1 MKRKAAIFRGLAA
14 VMAFLL
20 FITVSGSNLMF
31 TYAGVINSILNISTS
46 RVITSDDSNDLFY
59 YDTRYGTDIT
69 NKQAA
74 LRLEMDAARE
84 NISQVEEGSVL
95 LRNENAALPL
105 AQGSRVTVFG
115 NGIHNSLG
123 VGNALGVS
131 SNTSFEAIPPVTFC
145 GALQEV
151 LGADNVNLVLP
162 QEVYSTLGESSNTE
176 IVEAPIGNVKAHE
189 SSWQSDYNDAALV
202 MFSRAG
208 SEGNDSAIITS
219 EGRHYLSL
227 SQNEEDLMAYLRDQ
241 KAAGIFGKI
250 IALIN
255 TDQLMEL
262 DWLEQYD
269 VDACLLVGNPGPVG
283 FTGTANL
290 LAGKV
295 SPSGRLVDTYAAN
308 SLSSPAMTY
317 AGDNTPQFA
326 NADWV
331 MSNCI
336 DNNNNGTNIINY
348 LVYAEGIYVGYKYY
362 ETRYEDAVMGTGS
375 AASAVGSSTGSGWS
389 YTDEVVYPFG
399 YGLSYTTFD
408 QELQDV
414 TFDGATDS
422 YLVTVKISNTGNV
435 TGQSVVQVYA
445 QTPYGDYEKQN
456 KIEKASVNLVGFAKT
471 AQLAPNASETVTV
484 EVPRYF
490 LASYDANAAKGYIL
504 SAGDYYLAIGDN
516 AHDALNNILAD
527 KGYST
532 ANGMDYNGSADKT
545 YTWEQTELDAQ
556 SFRLSPYTD
565 VEVTNA
571 FDYASLDYYG
581 VNFTYLSRSDWEGT
595 YPITQ
600 VALNANEAMI
610 EELSSNWYDPEVDAP
625 ENTEVTLGAN
635 NGLTISDMRLVEWE
649 DEETWNR
656 FLDQL
661 TVEDMASLMSDTRG
675 GEAVESIN
683 LPAFGRNDDG
693 AGINAALVATGTQ
706 PTNWCSEV
714 MVARTW
720 NTERFTAK
728 GELLALEATFCNVNE
743 VWYGGGNIHRTPVGG
758 RIREYYSEDGNYSY
772 IVGTYIAQ
780 AMQSLGVNYAVKHF
794 ALNDQET
801 FRAGVSTFA
810 TEQAVREI
818 YLRAFE
824 GALSKGGALGV
835 MTGFNRIG
843 CRYNATNRDMLTR
856 VLREEWGY
864 KGHVTTDG
872 YTATTRYANHFE
884 EEIVAGVNY
893 CCVDGGAYG
902 AGIKAMVDAGDE
914 TILAYMRQSAKCN
927 LYAISRT
934 IVQNGLS
941 ADSVVVTLVPWWET
955 ALLAATGIFAVG
967 LVGFAA
973 AAILTGKQK
982 KERKA

>member
-1 MKRKAAIFRGLAA
+1 MKRKTAIFRGLAA

-31 TYAGVINSILNISTS
+31 TYAGVINSMLNVSTS
-46 RVITSDDSNDLFY
+46 QVITSGNASDLFY

-84 NISQVEEGSVL
+84 NISQVEEGTVL

-115 NGIHNSLG
+115 NGIYNSLG
-123 VGNALGVS
+123 TGNALGNS
-131 SNTSFEAIPPVTFC
+131 GNTSFEAIPPVTFC
-145 GALQEV
+145 GALQDA
-151 LGADNVNLVLP
+151 LGEDNVNLVLP
-162 QEVYSTLGESSNTE
+162 REVYANLGSTSNVE
-176 IVEAPIGNVKAHE
+176 IVEAPVEDVKAHE
-189 SSWQSDYNDAALV
+189 SSWQGDYNDAALV
-202 MFSRAG
+202 MFSRTG
-208 SEGNDSAIITS
+208 SEGNDSAIMTA
-219 EGRHYLSL
+219 EGRHYLEL
-227 SQNEEDLMAYLRDQ
+227 SQNEEALMAYLRDQ
-241 KAAGIFGKI
+241 KAAGILGKI

-262 DWLEQYD
+262 DWLEQYS
-269 VDACLLVGNPGPVG
+269 VDACLLVGSPGPVG

-290 LAGKV
+290 LVGKV
-295 SPSGRLVDTYAAN
+295 SPSGHLVDTYAAN
-308 SLSSPAMTY
+308 SLSAPSMTY
-317 AGDNTPQFA
+317 AADNTPQFA

-331 MSNCI
+331 IANSA
-336 DNNNNGTNIINY
+336 DNNNNGINIINY

-362 ETRYEDAVMGTGS
+362 ETRYEDVVMGVGN
-375 AASAVGSSTGSGWS
+375 AASAAGSSSGGWS

-408 QELQDV
+408 QELLDV
-414 TFDGATDS
+414 AFDGSNDS
-422 YLVTVKISNTGNV
+422 YLVKVKATNTGSV
-435 TGQSVVQVYA
+435 AGKSVVEVYA

-456 KIEKASVNLVGFAKT
+456 LVEKAAVNLVGFAKT
-471 AQLAPNASETVTV
+471 SELAPGASETVTV

-504 SAGDYYLAIGDN
+504 SAGDYYLSVGDN
-516 AHDALNNILAD
+516 AHDALNNILAA
-527 KGYST
+527 KGFT
-532 ANGMDYNGSADKT
+532 TGNGMDYDGSAGKT
-545 YTWEQTELDAQ
+545 YTWNQAELDTQ
-556 SFRLSPYTD
+556 SFRLSPYTGA
-565 VEVTNA
+565 EVTNA
-571 FDYASLDYYG
+571 FDYASLGYYG
-581 VNFTYLSRSDWEGT
+581 VDFTYLSRSDWEGT
-595 YPITQ
+595 YPAAQ
-600 VALNANEAMI
+600 VAVSANEAMLQ
-610 EELSSNWYDPEVDAP
+610 ELSSNWYDPEADAP
-625 ENTEVTLGAN
+625 ENLDVTLGAN

-661 TVEDMASLMSDTRG
+661 TVEEMASLMSDTRG
-675 GEAVESIN
+675 GEAVESVN

-693 AGINAALVATGTQ
+693 AGINAALVSTGTK

-720 NTERFTAK
+720 NAERFTAK

-743 VWYGGGNIHRTPVGG
+743 IWYGGGNTHRTPVGG

-772 IVGTYIAQ
+772 IVGTYVAQ
-780 AMQSLGVNYAVKHF
+780 AMQDMGVNYAVKHF

-801 FRAGVSTFA
+801 LRSGVSTFA
-810 TEQAVREI
+810 TEQSVREI

-824 GALSKGGALGV
+824 GALGKGGALGV

-843 CRYNATNRDMLTR
+843 CRYNATNRDMLSR
-856 VLREEWGY
+856 VLRGEWGY

-872 YTATTRYANHFE
+872 YTATSLYANHFE

-902 AGIKAMVDAGDE
+902 AGIKALVDSGDK

-934 IVQNGLS
+934 MVQNGLS
-941 ADSVVVTLVPWWET
+941 ADSVVITIVPSWEIALV
-955 ALLAATGIFAVG
+955 AAAGVFAVG
-967 LVGFAA
+967 LVGFTAA
-973 AAILTGKQK
+973 AALTGRG
-982 KERKA
+982 KEEKEA